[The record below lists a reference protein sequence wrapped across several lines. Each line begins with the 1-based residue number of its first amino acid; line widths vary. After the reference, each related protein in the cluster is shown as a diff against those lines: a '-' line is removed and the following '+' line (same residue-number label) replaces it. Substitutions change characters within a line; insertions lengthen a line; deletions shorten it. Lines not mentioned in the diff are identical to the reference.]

1 MKPDSADIAL
11 QSYLDALLQPE
22 QPAPSAPSRPFA
34 EPQRL
39 RALPPVAPPP
49 VTAAVDTA
57 PIDIA
62 PVAVAPVEITPAPM
76 IAPVAIA
83 TAPVAEAV
91 ASPVTAAAEA
101 AAAMPPLQTDQ
112 ADPIGWADN
121 GRPEWA
127 QRPFEALLF
136 SVGGL
141 SLAVPLVE
149 LGTVSPLD
157 PEAMTPL
164 FGQADW
170 FLGLLPGKAGNTR
183 IVDSARVVMPE
194 RYDAAMPAAYRYVI
208 TLNGSDW
215 GLGVDAIRDAVRLD
229 PERVR
234 WRGARGKRLWLAG
247 TVVDHM
253 CALLDVAQLTR
264 LFQRADRRR
273 AGSGRRHGDA

>member
-22 QPAPSAPSRPFA
+22 RVAPPAPSRPFA
-34 EPQRL
+34 EPRRL

-49 VTAAVDTA
+49 LDTA
-57 PIDIA
+57 VDIA
-62 PVAVAPVEITPAPM
+62 PVDTALVTVAPIEPDPITA
-76 IAPVAIA
+76 APVAIA

-91 ASPVTAAAEA
+91 APPITAAAEA
-101 AAAMPPLQTDQ
+101 AAAMPPVCTDQ
-112 ADPIGWADN
+112 ADWADN

-127 QRPFEALLF
+127 QQPFEALLF
-136 SVGGL
+136 SIGGL

-170 FLGLLPGKAGNTR
+170 FLGLLPGKAGNIR